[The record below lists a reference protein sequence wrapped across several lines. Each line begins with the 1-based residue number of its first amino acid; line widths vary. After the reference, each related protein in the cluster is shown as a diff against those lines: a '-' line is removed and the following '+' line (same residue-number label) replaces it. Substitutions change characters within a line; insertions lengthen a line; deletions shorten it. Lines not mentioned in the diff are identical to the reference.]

1 MASLLAISNSIP
13 PPYDDYDDTIDLQSL
28 TSRSILIY
36 DELRISDSQPVYQFD
51 NDEAHRASK
60 RRMECEKDHREAISH
75 MSEEVSQG
83 EKGET
88 ISDASTHGD
97 SHIGSL
103 DHSMDEITRSMAMK
117 D

>member
-1 MASLLAISNSIP
+1 MN
-13 PPYDDYDDTIDLQSL
+13 YV
-28 TSRSILIY
+28 SRSILIY
-36 DELRISDSQPVYQFD
+36 DELRISDSQRVYQFD

-60 RRMECEKDHREAISH
+60 RRMECEKGHREAVFD

-97 SHIGSL
+97 SH
-103 DHSMDEITRSMAMK
+103 R
-117 D
+117 